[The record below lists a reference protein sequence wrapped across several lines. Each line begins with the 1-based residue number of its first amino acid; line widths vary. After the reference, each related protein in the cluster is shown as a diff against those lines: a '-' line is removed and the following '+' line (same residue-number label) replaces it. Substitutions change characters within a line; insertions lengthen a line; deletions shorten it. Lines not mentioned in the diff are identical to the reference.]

1 MNGADVP
8 VIRVLDGALAGRHL
22 KDFGALLHACVLDGA
37 SIGFVLPFT
46 QSQAED
52 FWREKVFPPVEEGRR
67 ILLSAW
73 LGTQLA
79 GTVQLVID
87 TMPNQPHRAEASKLL
102 VDPVFRR
109 RGLARLLMIS
119 LEDEARRR
127 GRTLITLDTRT
138 GDKAEPLYASLGFET
153 SGIIPGYCLDA
164 HTGALD
170 ATTIMYKHLTPQAG

>member
-1 MNGADVP
+1 MNGDGVP
-8 VIRVLDGALAGRHL
+8 IIRILDGDMARRHL
-22 KDFGALLHACVLDGA
+22 KKFGALLHACVLDGA
-37 SIGFVLPFT
+37 SVGFILPFT

-52 FWREKVFPPVEEGRR
+52 FWREKVFSSLGEGRR
-67 ILLSAW
+67 ILLSVW
-73 LGTQLA
+73 IGEYLA

-87 TMPNQPHRAEASKLL
+87 TMPNQSHRAEASKLL

-109 RGLARLLMIS
+109 RGLARLLMIA

-138 GDKAEPLYASLGFET
+138 GDKAEPLYSSLGFET

-164 HTGALD
+164 HTCVLD